1 MMCKTHIEYFGI
13 PYSMRHP
20 KGITRD
26 LKQCHNCRKYEKE
39 KKVCPL
45 VVQN

>member
-39 KKVCPL
+39 QKICPL